1 VKRALLTIVIAM
13 AGTAACG
20 DGNASGKPQRR
31 AVKFPVEVKPVEVRA
46 VEYAINAVGSIDV
59 YERVEVTAR
68 VAGVVDAVKFNEGDV
83 VKANQVLVAIDAAR
97 FALAERQARAA
108 VDRAKIAVTDAE
120 AGLARRQ
127 TADTANPGLIPGEE
141 LESFKNKLAG
151 AKADLAERAVA
162 RDRAALDQRDAY
174 VRAPIAGEIES
185 RQVVT
190 GAYVQPG
197 TVLATMVRRE
207 PLRLRFDVAEAE
219 AGPLAKGA
227 TARFTV
233 EGTEHVF
240 HAVIVHVAAAADP
253 TSRMVRVTAEI
264 DDPDRAQ
271 LRAGGFAQVVVPI
284 GGQASAPVV
293 PESAI
298 RPSERGFLAYVVEGE
313 VAKERILQ
321 LGMRTADGL
330 VEVKK
335 GLAAGD
341 KLVVHGAEALKDGAP
356 IRMAVPPGA
365 PPPGKGGGNGAG
377 KGK

>member
-1 VKRALLTIVIAM
+1 VKRALLMIAIAL
-13 AGTAACG
+13 AGCS
-20 DGNASGKPQRR
+20 DGKASGKPQKRS
-31 AVKFPVEVKPVEVRA
+31 VKFAVEVMPVEARA
-46 VEYAINAVGSIDV
+46 VEYAINAVGTIDV
-59 YERVEVTAR
+59 YERVQVTAR

-83 VKANQVLVAIDAAR
+83 VKDNQVLVAIDAAR

-108 VDRAKIAVTDAE
+108 VDRAKIAVADAE

-127 TADTANPGLIPGEE
+127 TADSANPGLIPGEE
-141 LESFKNKLAG
+141 IEGFQNKLAG

-227 TARFTV
+227 PVRFTV

-264 DDPDRAQ
+264 DDPERAK

-284 GGQASAPVV
+284 GGKANAPVV

-313 VAKERILQ
+313 IAKERILE

-335 GLAAGD
+335 GLVAGD

-356 IRMAVPPGA
+356 IRMGTPP
-365 PPPGKGGGNGAG
+365 K
-377 KGK
+377 